1 MCIFWSL
8 MWTLLF
14 WLVRNQRL
22 NGSMF
27 GHPMNR
33 EREYRITYNASKTWT
48 CQYTF
53 AELSQILLHHS
64 KKKLPLNA
72 DCYSIATA
80 KDLKKAF
87 QSSKPG
93 EELLSRI
100 CMYVQLV
107 IRFTV
112 RIACLCV
119 YLCVNRIKTWSVFY
133 HLPFMFLN
141 TCSFCVDFHVCKQV
155 YVRMDLCTYVTT
167 HVWRT

>member
-1 MCIFWSL
+1 
-8 MWTLLF
+8 
-14 WLVRNQRL
+14 
-22 NGSMF
+22 MF

-64 KKKLPLNA
+64 EKKLPLNA
-72 DCYSIATA
+72 DCYAIATT
-80 KDLKKAF
+80 KDLQKAF

-107 IRFTV
+107 IRFAV
-112 RIACLCV
+112 L
-119 YLCVNRIKTWSVFY
+119 
-133 HLPFMFLN
+133 H
-141 TCSFCVDFHVCKQV
+141 V
-155 YVRMDLCTYVTT
+155 YVCTYV
-167 HVWRT
+167 